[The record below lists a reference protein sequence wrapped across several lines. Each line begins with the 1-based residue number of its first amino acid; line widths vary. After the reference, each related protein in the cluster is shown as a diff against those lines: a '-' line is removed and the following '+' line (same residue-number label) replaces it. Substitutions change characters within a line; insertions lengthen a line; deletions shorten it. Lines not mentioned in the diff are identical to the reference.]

1 MMQEKFGIYSIL
13 VSKSGNKIDKSYLN
27 RVDLSRYNTLI
38 MVSGGDLDA
47 SGTSKLED
55 WVNKGGNLIG
65 YRYALN
71 YLKSNDFLKFDWI
84 KSKGETKNVNF
95 ESRGDFRGAQVI
107 GGAIFEAKQDRS
119 HPINFGYE
127 NNRIPLFRNTTLF
140 IKAEE
145 SNYTY
150 PLQYTSSPLLSG
162 YISKENKAVIGGSLP
177 MLIQRK
183 GRER

>member
-1 MMQEKFGIYSIL
+1 
-13 VSKSGNKIDKSYLN
+13 
-27 RVDLSRYNTLI
+27 

-127 NNRIPLFRNTTLF
+127 NNYKKIR
-140 IKAEE
+140 
-145 SNYTY
+145 
-150 PLQYTSSPLLSG
+150 
-162 YISKENKAVIGGSLP
+162 
-177 MLIQRK
+177 
-183 GRER
+183 